1 MQMILFELD
10 TSFNEASSGSNLH
23 LFASFCIFCI
33 SQQNAFT
40 TLGLEGLPLVKWYSG
55 PRFGTK
61 NSQMRDIGLI
71 PMQCF
76 EWSHPNH

>member
-1 MQMILFELD
+1 MQLILFELD
-10 TSFNEASSGSNLH
+10 TSFNEVYSNRNLH
-23 LFASFCIFCI
+23 QFVRFCIFCI

-40 TLGLEGLPLVKWYSG
+40 TLGLEGLPLVKWYFG
-55 PRFGTK
+55 PSFGTK

-76 EWSHPNH
+76 EWSDPNH